1 MDSEWLR
8 IVATFV
14 VGQLSVI
21 GIEWFRSW
29 LTRDQR
35 RRDARDEFQRQT
47 SIELQ
52 EVLYRLVRAL
62 SNALHEYQLLS
73 EGKPAPVW
81 PTEEDPR
88 LIGAGVFARIDA
100 LAERVDDPRVRDL
113 VSQYLDQHE
122 NMFSAPKD
130 SSIEVVRQQLADLRI
145 AQHKA
150 NKRIG
155 QLLREP

>member
-1 MDSEWLR
+1 MDPEWLR

-35 RRDARDEFQRQT
+35 RRDARNEFQRQT
-47 SIELQ
+47 LIELQ
-52 EVLYRLVRAL
+52 ESLYRLVRAL
-62 SNALHEYQLLS
+62 SNSLREHELLN
-73 EGKPAPVW
+73 EGKRAPEWPA
-81 PTEEDPR
+81 EEDPR
-88 LIGAGVFARIDA
+88 IIGAGVFGRIDA
-100 LAERVDDPRVRDL
+100 LTERVDDPRVRDL

-122 NMFSAPKD
+122 KMFSAPED
-130 SSIEVVRQQLADLRI
+130 SSTEVVKRQLADLRL
-145 AQHKA
+145 AQRKA

-155 QLLREP
+155 VLLRGL